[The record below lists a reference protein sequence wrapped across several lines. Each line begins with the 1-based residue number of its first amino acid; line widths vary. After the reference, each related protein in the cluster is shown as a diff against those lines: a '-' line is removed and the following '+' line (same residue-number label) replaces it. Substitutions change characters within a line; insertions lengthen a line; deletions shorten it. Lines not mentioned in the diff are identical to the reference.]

1 MAWQGLRPESL
12 LNLWRQEGCT
22 GCKDRET
29 CINCEDRKIQPREK
43 GLLLWKTDDFFERSV
58 ERRTSFSNIDAGIM
72 TCELY
77 RNILTY

>member
-29 CINCEDRKIQPREK
+29 CINCEGRKIQPREMVCFCGK
-43 GLLLWKTDDFFERSV
+43 LMIFLRGPWKDGPLFQ
-58 ERRTSFSNIDAGIM
+58 ILM
-72 TCELY
+72 QEL
-77 RNILTY
+77 